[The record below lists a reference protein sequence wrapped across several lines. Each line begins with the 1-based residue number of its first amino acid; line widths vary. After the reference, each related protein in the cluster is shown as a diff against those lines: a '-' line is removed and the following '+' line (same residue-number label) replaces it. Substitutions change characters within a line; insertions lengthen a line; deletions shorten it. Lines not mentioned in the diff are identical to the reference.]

1 MQINIYVGWYR
12 KTNAN
17 VIKLYKMKDISIFH
31 QYFGTIDSFIYKAY
45 YIDFFILKRGKI
57 KDNNACSMQYFISL
71 KQYKRCC
78 KDV

>member
-1 MQINIYVGWYR
+1 M

-17 VIKLYKMKDISIFH
+17 VIKLYISKEISIFH
-31 QYFGTIDSFIYKAY
+31 QYFGTIEAFIYKAY
-45 YIDFFILKRGKI
+45 FIDFLILKSKI
-57 KDNNACSMQYFISL
+57 KGNNACSMQYFISL